1 MNEAKVG
8 ARIAAL
14 RTERKMTQAELAERL
29 GVSDKAVSKWE
40 LGGCYPDVTMFP
52 LIADIFGVSV
62 DYLMR
67 GGSRRVQKLKSMWF
81 GNDKYRRFLNE
92 QYLANGWKIVD
103 MKLAGDGEG
112 GGFMALVIEKEIF
125 EE

>member
-67 GGSRRVQKLKSMWF
+67 GGSRRIQKLKSMRF
-81 GNDKYRRFLNE
+81 GNDKYRRFLNDE
-92 QYLANGWKIVD
+92 YLAGGWRIAD
-103 MKLAGDGEG
+103 MKLAAAYEEG
-112 GGFMALVIEKEIF
+112 GMIALVLEKEIF

>member
-67 GGSRRVQKLKSMWF
+67 GGSRRIQKLKSMRF
-81 GNDKYRRFLNE
+81 GNDKYRRFLNDE
-92 QYLANGWKIVD
+92 YLAGGWRVAD
-103 MKLAGDGEG
+103 MKLAAAYEEG
-112 GGFMALVIEKEIF
+112 GMIALVLEKEIF

>member
-8 ARIAAL
+8 ERIAAL
-14 RTERKMTQAELAERL
+14 RTERKMTQADLAEKL

-81 GNDKYRRFLNE
+81 GNDKYRRFLNDE
-92 QYLANGWKIVD
+92 YLANGWRIAD
-103 MKLAGDGEG
+103 MKMAGDGEG

-125 EE
+125 DE

>member
-81 GNDKYRRFLNE
+81 GNDKYRRFLNDE
-92 QYLANGWKIVD
+92 YLAGGWRVAD

>member
-14 RTERKMTQAELAERL
+14 RAERKMTQAELAEKL
-29 GVSDKAVSKWE
+29 SVSDKAVSKWE

-52 LIADIFGVSV
+52 LMADIFGVSI

-67 GGSRRVQKLKSMWF
+67 GGSRRVQKLKTISF
-81 GNDKYRRFLNE
+81 HNDKYRRFINE
-92 QYLANGWKIVD
+92 QYLANGWRIAD
-103 MKLAGDGEG
+103 MKLAAAYEEG
-112 GGFMALVIEKEIF
+112 GMIALVLEKEVF

>member
-8 ARIAAL
+8 ERIAVL
-14 RTERKMTQAELAERL
+14 RTERKMTQAELAEKL

-52 LIADIFGVSV
+52 LLADIFGVSV

-125 EE
+125 DE

>member
-8 ARIAAL
+8 ERIAAL
-14 RTERKMTQAELAERL
+14 RTDRKMTQAELAEKL

-81 GNDKYRRFLNE
+81 GNDKYRRFLNDE
-92 QYLANGWKIVD
+92 YLAGGWRVAD

>member
-14 RTERKMTQAELAERL
+14 RSERKMTQAELAEQL

-40 LGGCYPDVTMFP
+40 LGGCYPDVTLFP
-52 LIADIFGVSV
+52 KIAELFGVSL

-67 GGSRRVQKLKSMWF
+67 GGSRTIQKLKTLSF
-81 GNDKYRRFLNE
+81 HNDKYRRLINE
-92 QYLANGWKIVD
+92 QYLANGWRIAD
-103 MKLAGDGEG
+103 MKLSAAYEEG
-112 GGFMALVIEKEIF
+112 GMIALVLEKEVF

>member
-8 ARIAAL
+8 ERIAAL
-14 RTERKMTQAELAERL
+14 RTERKMTQAELAEKL

-81 GNDKYRRFLNE
+81 GNDKYRRFLNDE
-92 QYLANGWKIVD
+92 YLANGWRIAD
-103 MKLAGDGEG
+103 MKMAGDGEG

-125 EE
+125 AE

>member
-14 RTERKMTQAELAERL
+14 RTERKMTQAELAEKL

>member
-1 MNEAKVG
+1 MNPKLFG
-8 ARIAAL
+8 TTITAL
-14 RTERKMTQAELAERL
+14 RKKLDMTQAALARSL
-29 GVSDKAVSKWE
+29 NVSDKAVSKWE

-81 GNDKYRRFLNE
+81 GNDKYRRFLNDE
-92 QYLANGWKIVD
+92 YLANGWRIAD
-103 MKLAGDGEG
+103 MKMAGDGEG

-125 EE
+125 AE